1 MLRKDVKEVM
11 STENRQPKQ
20 LLLLDSVWSAEH
32 KMCSNVTEYF
42 MNTIYNAFFLYSMLN
57 VLCTKYKCNRKLK

>member
-1 MLRKDVKEVM
+1 M

-42 MNTIYNAFFLYSMLN
+42 MNTIYNAFFDIACWMFYVQNIN
-57 VLCTKYKCNRKLK
+57 VTVS